1 MIREVDLVSYLPPFL
16 QEYKEQ
22 NNALTAENPE
32 FTIVWNAADRVLYNE
47 FISTADEYGIAR
59 YEKILGILPF
69 AEDTL
74 ESRRA
79 RVQLR
84 WFNSIPYTMKS
95 LLAKL
100 VALCGENHF
109 TITKQFSVYQMYV
122 DTNLELF
129 GQVEELER
137 SLQTMMP
144 CNIVVI
150 SQNSIPCSAQGTVL
164 FGGGIVQTDSFLITN
179 DSNET
184 HAVNGVVNF
193 GGGIVETTKIQVTQ
207 DFNETMKISGDV
219 NAAAGVVHVE
229 FIEINS

>member
-32 FTIVWNAADRVLYNE
+32 FTIVWNAADRVLKNE

-79 RVQLR
+79 RVQSR
-84 WFNSIPYTMKS
+84 WFITIPYTMKS

-100 VALCGENHF
+100 IALCGENHF
-109 TITKQFSVYQMYV
+109 TITKYFSEYHLDI

-129 GQVEELER
+129 NQVGELER
-137 SLQTMMP
+137 IVERMLP
-144 CNIVVI
+144 CNLVVTTRNHAI
-150 SQNSIPCSAQGTVL
+150 FKPKNEITITAGITFAQDVFL
-164 FGGGIVQTDSFLITN
+164 TD
-179 DSNET
+179 
-184 HAVNGVVNF
+184 
-193 GGGIVETTKIQVTQ
+193 
-207 DFNETMKISGDV
+207 
-219 NAAAGVVHVE
+219 
-229 FIEINS
+229 